1 MKLTES
7 KLKSLINEMLNEN
20 KRHAKLI
27 FDMLVNSFGSY
38 GFEVENQ
45 DEFDQAVSLAI
56 GANLV
61 NEVLALID
69 KELSVYPEWEHYR
82 GINDQGYGAVYGMGM
97 LYTSIREA
105 FLDRVKTDVGSMM
118 RKSYAS
124 RQKNK

>member
-1 MKLTES
+1 MIVS
-7 KLKSLINEMLNEN
+7 
-20 KRHAKLI
+20 
-27 FDMLVNSFGSY
+27 SFGKY
-38 GFEVENQ
+38 GAKVKNQ

-69 KELSVYPEWEHYR
+69 KELQKYEGWEYY
-82 GINDQGYGAVYGMGM
+82 GDMSDQGSAVYGMGL
-97 LYTSIREA
+97 LYTTIRET

-124 RQKNK
+124 SQKNK